1 MKNHFFH
8 AYQPREGTFDECSP
22 QCSAVHSHFFVRTS
36 NCSISSNFGNKFFK
50 LGTCHILIWVS
61 QFDFRVTSKHVFCF
75 LQITTCIHNLFS
87 SGSDRWAD
95 LYGECL
101 VKCET
106 NEEITMTCKLE
117 FLKASG
123 YWTSGKKHEVVGTI
137 NNSKGKKN
145 IFFLLEADH
154 SQNCGVPLFFPT
166 DSHL

>member
-1 MKNHFFH
+1 MTLYKEQYSKVYFN
-8 AYQPREGTFDECSP
+8 
-22 QCSAVHSHFFVRTS
+22 
-36 NCSISSNFGNKFFK
+36 IK
-50 LGTCHILIWVS
+50 LKWSTY
-61 QFDFRVTSKHVFCF
+61 F

-123 YWTSGKKHEVVGTI
+123 YWTSGKKHEVVGSI
-137 NNSKGKKN
+137 NNSKGIKISYNSRHTKIKN
-145 IFFLLEADH
+145 
-154 SQNCGVPLFFPT
+154 
-166 DSHL
+166 